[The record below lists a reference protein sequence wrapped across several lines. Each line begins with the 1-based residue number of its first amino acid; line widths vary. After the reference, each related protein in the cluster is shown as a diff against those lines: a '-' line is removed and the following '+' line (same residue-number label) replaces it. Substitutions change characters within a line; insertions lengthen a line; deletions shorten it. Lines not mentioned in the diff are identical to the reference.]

1 MDYRKLLI
9 AGALAG
15 AAIAAPAEAAPVSA
29 STDASGK
36 AIILVPLTLTKI
48 DDLEFGSIVPAPV
61 TGTVMINAS
70 NGARTFT
77 GGVTGVPSDP
87 GHRAY
92 FAGAGTPSQQVVV
105 WVTPPTQLT
114 STTNPSDKIPVLLLN
129 IDGSPIRSIDPATR
143 AFFFGV
149 GGIIQ
154 INANQPEGLYEAT
167 FDVTAAYL

>member
-9 AGALAG
+9 AVAALAG
-15 AAIAAPAEAAPVSA
+15 VIASPADAAPVSA

-48 DDLEFGSIVPAPV
+48 DDLEFGSIVPATV
-61 TGTVMINAS
+61 TGTVMINATS
-70 NGARTFT
+70 GARTFT

-87 GHRAY
+87 GRRAY
-92 FAGAGTPSQQVVV
+92 FGGAGTPSQQVVV
-105 WVTPPTQLT
+105 WVTPPTELT
-114 STTNPSDKIPVLLLN
+114 STSNASDKIPVLLLN
-129 IDGSPIRSIDPATR
+129 IDGSPIRSIDPTSR

>member
-9 AGALAG
+9 AAALAG
-15 AAIAAPAEAAPVSA
+15 PAVAGRADAAPISA
-29 STDASGK
+29 STNASGK

-48 DDLEFGSIVPAPV
+48 EDLEFGSIVPASV
-61 TGTVMINAS
+61 TGTVMINATS
-70 NGARTFT
+70 GARTFT

-87 GHRAY
+87 GNRAY
-92 FAGAGTPSQQVVV
+92 FGGAGTPSQQVVV
-105 WVTPPTQLT
+105 WVTPPAELT
-114 STTNPSDKIPVLLLN
+114 STTNPSDKIPVLMLN
-129 IDGSPIRSIDPATR
+129 IDGSPIRSIDPTTR

>member
-9 AGALAG
+9 AVAALAG
-15 AAIAAPAEAAPVSA
+15 VIASPADATPVSA

-48 DDLEFGSIVPAPV
+48 DDLEFGSIVPATV
-61 TGTVMINAS
+61 TGTVMINATS
-70 NGARTFT
+70 GARTFT

-92 FAGAGTPSQQVVV
+92 FGGAGTPSQQVVV
-105 WVTPPTQLT
+105 WVTPPTELT
-114 STTNPSDKIPVLLLN
+114 STSNASDKIPVLLLN
-129 IDGSPIRSIDPATR
+129 IDGSPIRSIDPTSR